1 MKSGKEERKGRR
13 MMEGMEGRI
22 CKKEPFLK
30 IGEVEIGRKVENDG
44 GRIFNEVESD
54 GSYGGKAVAKDSES
68 G

>member
-22 CKKEPFLK
+22 CNKRTIFKNW
-30 IGEVEIGRKVENDG
+30 RSRDRWKVDDG
-44 GRIFNEVESD
+44 GRIFNEVASD
-54 GSYGGKAVAKDSES
+54 GSYGGKAVAKDPES